1 MKYFLHDTSAMED
14 EKISKLFVKFGYEGV
29 GLFYATLEKLAKQEK
44 PIEVNVLKFQ
54 LKVGKRLEKCWNFM
68 EEIGIINTSNGETFN
83 KQLLNFSEKYK
94 IKKEK
99 NTERISQWR
108 KNQHFTENVTRYEH
122 ICNAPKVKESK
133 VNESKSNIDI
143 KGDKSPTQKSFKNF
157 SEKEF
162 IEEIKKYE
170 KDFSS
175 HMLNNFFLYWKERS
189 AAGKMKFQLEKTWE
203 TKLRLEKWKSNDLK
217 FSKNGNNKTPSATH
231 GKSSG
236 AYELAEQL
244 REELGFN

>member
-54 LKVGKRLEKCWNFM
+54 LKVGKRLEKCWKFM

-122 ICNAPKVKESK
+122 ICNTPKGIVSK
-133 VNESKSNIDI
+133 VNVINNNKETECHDIEKFLLENQISFDKICIATYKMPDEVKRHIHEFHLWFTKNNKYPQNIKALLAGVESWIINS
-143 KGDKSPTQKSFKNF
+143 KNF
-157 SEKEF
+157 
-162 IEEIKKYE
+162 
-170 KDFSS
+170 
-175 HMLNNFFLYWKERS
+175 
-189 AAGKMKFQLEKTWE
+189 
-203 TKLRLEKWKSNDLK
+203 
-217 FSKNGNNKTPSATH
+217 KNGNSKTPSATH